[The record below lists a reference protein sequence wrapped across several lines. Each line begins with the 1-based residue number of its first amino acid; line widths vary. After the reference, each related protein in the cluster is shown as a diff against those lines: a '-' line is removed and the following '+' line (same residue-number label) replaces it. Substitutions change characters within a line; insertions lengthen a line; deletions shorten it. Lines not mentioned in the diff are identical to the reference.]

1 MGITKGTNMNNA
13 TNTHSE
19 WLTKAIEYRNA
30 NGTGVNGMKPLAGRF
45 VVQHTS
51 RTHTFKNW
59 ETNELVNFMPFEQWT
74 WAVLDVTMRDENG
87 CWLIVKDGFATA
99 KAAKE
104 YAKGLVK

>member
-1 MGITKGTNMNNA
+1 MNA
-13 TNTHSE
+13 E
-19 WLTKAIEYRNA
+19 WLTKAIERRMALNT
-30 NGTGVNGMKPLAGRF
+30 GTNKMKPLAGRF
-45 VVQHTS
+45 VVESTG
-51 RTHTFKNW
+51 RTHIYRNF
-59 ETNELVNFMPFEQWT
+59 ETDELVCLIPFEQKS